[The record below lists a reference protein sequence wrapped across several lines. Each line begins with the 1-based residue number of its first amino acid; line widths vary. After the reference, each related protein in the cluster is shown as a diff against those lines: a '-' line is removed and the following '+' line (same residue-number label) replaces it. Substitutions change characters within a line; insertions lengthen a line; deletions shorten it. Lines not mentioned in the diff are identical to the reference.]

1 MKITAKYNS
10 KSVEE
15 KHYKEW
21 IQSGFF
27 YSKPDKRKPYT
38 LVLPPPNV
46 TGRLH
51 MGHMLNNT
59 IQDVLARR
67 ARMRNY
73 NVCWIPGTDHASI
86 ATENKVVNQLKK
98 EGISKEYLGR
108 KAFLARVWNWTNKHR
123 NIIFDQLK
131 RLGCSC
137 DWRRSRFTLDSR
149 FSESVTQ
156 AFIALYKKGLIYRAY
171 RMIHWDTEVK
181 TTLSDEEIFYEE
193 RSGKLYYIK
202 YFIENTE
209 EFIVVSTTRPE
220 SITGDS
226 AICVNPNDQRFFHL
240 KNRRAII
247 PILGRLIPIIED
259 EYVKMSFGTGC
270 LKVTPSHDF
279 ADKALAEKHGLEFI
293 KGGKYKRR
301 AIIKDLEKMGALVRM
316 EEHFHKIG
324 ISERSRSIIEP
335 RLSMQWFLQVKP
347 LAKNA
352 LKAVKKGEIK
362 FYPEELKNVYRY
374 WMENL
379 KDWNISRQLWWGHR
393 IPVYYYDN
401 AFVVAS
407 NAEEA
412 RIKTNNQ
419 SIECLK
425 QDPDVLDTW
434 FSSWLWP
441 ISIFDRSDIL
451 YYYPTQDLV
460 TAPDILFFW
469 VARMILAGY
478 SFLGEKPFNKVY
490 FTGIVR
496 DNQRQKMSKSL
507 GNYPESVDLINQYG
521 ADGVRAGLLLCTK
534 AGNDLRFDEILC
546 IQGRNFSNK
555 IWNAFRLIKQW
566 EESLGDNHIYSS
578 ELSRLGVFWF
588 SHRFYQALEEIEK
601 SFEDYKISEALMILY
616 KLIREDFCSC
626 YLELV
631 KPDKGKN
638 IPSEVF
644 SKTVEFF
651 ENLLKLLHPFMPF
664 ITEEIWQ
671 NIKIRSASAL
681 MVSDWPKKKNYQT
694 KILEYFE
701 NYAKIIKKIR
711 FLRKYNKISQK
722 EQLYMFI
729 LTQKPRC
736 NLSIIKKLGGISQIE
751 YVNKKPISE
760 YETISFFLGPDEY
773 HLKKIF
779 FKRIDEKEKLE
790 KDLHHYRNLLERIR
804 KNISNKKFIIFA
816 PKEIIER
823 ERKKEFDTIEKIRWI
838 ENHLHMIKS
847 NLVQKNKN

>member
-21 IQSGFF
+21 LQSGFF
-27 YSKPDKRKPYT
+27 YSKLDKRKPYT
-38 LVLPPPNV
+38 LVIPPPNV

-67 ARMRNY
+67 ARLRNY
-73 NVCWIPGTDHASI
+73 NISWVPGTDHASI

-137 DWRRSRFTLDSR
+137 DWSRSRFTLDSR
-149 FSESVTQ
+149 FSESVTKT
-156 AFIALYKKGLIYRAY
+156 FIALYKKGLIYRAY
-171 RMIHWDTEVK
+171 RMIHWDPEVK

-193 RSGKLYYIK
+193 RFGKLYYIK
-202 YFIENTE
+202 YFIEKTE
-209 EFIVVSTTRPE
+209 EFIIVSTTRPE
-220 SITGDS
+220 SIPGDS
-226 AICVNPNDQRFFHL
+226 AICVNPNDQRYFHL

-259 EYVKMSFGTGC
+259 DYVKMSFGTGC
-270 LKVTPSHDF
+270 LKVTPSHNF
-279 ADKALAEKHGLEFI
+279 ADKELAEKHDLKFI
-293 KGGKYKRR
+293 KGSKYKRR
-301 AIIKDLEKMGALVRM
+301 AIIKDLEKMGAIVRM

-324 ISERSRSIIEP
+324 ISERSSSIIEP

-401 AFVVAS
+401 AFIGAK
-407 NAEEA
+407 NAEEVS
-412 RIKTNNQ
+412 IKTNN
-419 SIECLK
+419 LK

-441 ISIFDRSDIL
+441 ISIFDRLDLL

-469 VARMILAGY
+469 VARMIMAGY

-496 DNQRQKMSKSL
+496 DNLWKKMSKSL
-507 GNYPESVDLINQYG
+507 GNSPESVDLINQYG
-521 ADGVRAGLLLCTK
+521 ADGVRAGLLLSAK
-534 AGNDLRFDEILC
+534 PGNDLRFTVILC
-546 IQGRNFSNK
+546 IHGSNFSNK

-566 EESLGDNHIYSS
+566 EESLVDNHIYSS
-578 ELSRLGVFWF
+578 AILAVDWF
-588 SHRFYQALEEIEK
+588 SHRFSQSLEDIEK
-601 SFEDYKISEALMILY
+601 SFEDYNISEALMSLY
-616 KLIREDFCSC
+616 KLIREDFCS
-626 YLELV
+626 YFLELV
-631 KPDKGKN
+631 KPDKGQN
-638 IPSEVF
+638 IGLEVF

-651 ENLLKLLHPFMPF
+651 ENLLKLLHPFLPF
-664 ITEEIWQ
+664 LSEEIWQ
-671 NIKIRSASAL
+671 NLKIRSAEAYL
-681 MVSDWPKKKNYQT
+681 MVSDWPKKKIYQT
-694 KILEYFE
+694 KILEDFE

-711 FLRKYNKISQK
+711 FLRKNNKISQK

-729 LTQKPRC
+729 LTKKPRR

-751 YVNKKPISE
+751 YVNKKPI
-760 YETISFFLGPDEY
+760 YETISFFLGTDEY

-779 FKRIDEKEKLE
+779 KRKIYFSYEKEKLE
-790 KDLHHYRNLLERIR
+790 KDLHHYRNFLERIR
-804 KNISNKKFIIFA
+804 KNISNRKFILFA

-823 ERKKEFDTIEKIRWI
+823 ERKKEFDIIEKIRCI
-838 ENHLHMIKS
+838 ENNLHMIKS
-847 NLVQKNKN
+847 NLVVQKNKN

>member
-10 KSVEE
+10 KYVEE

-27 YSKPDKRKPYT
+27 NSKPDKRKPYT
-38 LVLPPPNV
+38 LVIPPPNV

-67 ARMRNY
+67 ARLRNY
-73 NVCWIPGTDHASI
+73 NVCWVPGTDHAAI

-149 FSESVTQ
+149 FSESVTK

-171 RMIHWDTEVK
+171 RMIHWDHEVK

-193 RSGKLYYIK
+193 RFGKLYYLK

-209 EFIVVSTTRPE
+209 EFILVATTRPE

-226 AICVNPNDQRFFHL
+226 AICVNPNDQRYFHF

-247 PILGRLIPIIED
+247 PILGRLIPIIE
-259 EYVKMSFGTGC
+259 
-270 LKVTPSHDF
+270 
-279 ADKALAEKHGLEFI
+279 
-293 KGGKYKRR
+293 
-301 AIIKDLEKMGALVRM
+301 
-316 EEHFHKIG
+316 
-324 ISERSRSIIEP
+324 P
-335 RLSMQWFLQVKP
+335 RLSMQWFLQIKP

-362 FYPEELKNVYRY
+362 FFPEELKNVYRY

-401 AFVVAS
+401 AFVVAR
-407 NAEEA
+407 NTEA
-412 RIKTNNQ
+412 ASIKTNN
-419 SIECLK
+419 LK
-425 QDPDVLDTW
+425 QDTDVLDTW
-434 FSSWLWP
+434 FSSWLWS
-441 ISIFDRSDIL
+441 ISIFDRTDIL

-469 VARMILAGY
+469 VARMIMAGY

-496 DNQRQKMSKSL
+496 DNQRKKMSKSL
-507 GNYPESVDLINQYG
+507 GNSPESVDLINQYG
-521 ADGVRAGLLLCTK
+521 ADGVRAGLLLSTK
-534 AGNDLRFDEILC
+534 AGDDLRFSEILC

-566 EESLGDNHIYSS
+566 EESLVDNHIYSS
-578 ELSRLGVFWF
+578 SILAVDWF

-601 SFEDYKISEALMILY
+601 SFEDNKISEALMSLY
-616 KLIREDFCSC
+616 KLIREDFCS
-626 YLELV
+626 YFLELV

-638 IPSEVF
+638 IGLEVF

-671 NIKIRSASAL
+671 NLKIRSAEAKEYL
-681 MVSDWPKKKNYQT
+681 MVYDWPKKKNYQT
-694 KILEYFE
+694 KILEDFE

-722 EQLYMFI
+722 EQLDLFI
-729 LTQKPRC
+729 LTKKPRR
-736 NLSIIKKLGGISQIE
+736 NLSIIKKLGVISKIE
-751 YVNKKPISE
+751 YVNKKPI
-760 YETISFFLGPDEY
+760 YETISFFLVSDEY
-773 HLKKIF
+773 HLKKIC
-779 FKRIDEKEKLE
+779 KRKIDFSSEKDKLE
-790 KDLHHYRNLLERIR
+790 KDLHHYRNLLERSR
-804 KNISNKKFIIFA
+804 KNISNKKFILFA

-823 ERKKEFDTIEKIRWI
+823 EKKKKFEILEKIR
-838 ENHLHMIKS
+838 
-847 NLVQKNKN
+847 

>member
-1 MKITAKYNS
+1 MAKYNS

-15 KHYKEW
+15 KRYKEW

-38 LVLPPPNV
+38 LVIPPPNV

-59 IQDVLARR
+59 LQDVLARR

-86 ATENKVVNQLKK
+86 ATENKVVNQL
-98 EGISKEYLGR
+98 GISKEYLGR
-108 KAFLARVWNWTNKHR
+108 KAFLDRVWNWTNKHR

-137 DWRRSRFTLDSR
+137 DWRRSRFTLDER
-149 FSESVTQ
+149 FSESVTK
-156 AFIALYKKGLIYRAY
+156 AFIALYKRGLIYRAY
-171 RMIHWDTEVK
+171 RMIHWDPEVK
-181 TTLSDEEIFYEE
+181 TTLSDEEILYEE

-209 EFIVVSTTRPE
+209 EFIVVATTRPE
-220 SITGDS
+220 TIPGDS
-226 AICVNPNDQRFFHL
+226 AICVNPNDQRYLHL
-240 KNRRAII
+240 KNRRAMI
-247 PILGRLIPIIED
+247 PIIGRLIPIIED

-279 ADKALAEKHGLEFI
+279 ADQALAEKHGLEFI
-293 KGGKYKRR
+293 DATARR

-352 LKAVKKGEIK
+352 LEAVGEIK

-393 IPVYYYDN
+393 IPVYY
-401 AFVVAS
+401 A
-407 NAEEA
+407 EA
-412 RIKTNNQ
+412 R
-419 SIECLK
+419 C

-441 ISIFDRSDIL
+441 ISIFDGIMNPKNSDIL

-469 VARMILAGY
+469 VARMIMAGY
-478 SFLGEKPFNKVY
+478 AFLGEKPFNKVY

-496 DNQRQKMSKSL
+496 DNQRKKMSKSL
-507 GNYPESVDLINQYG
+507 GNSPESVDLINQYG
-521 ADGVRAGLLLCTK
+521 ADGVRAGLLLSTK
-534 AGNDLRFDEILC
+534 AGNDLLFDEILC
-546 IQGRNFSNK
+546 RQGRNFSNK

-566 EESLGDNHIYSS
+566 EESLGYNHIYSS
-578 ELSRLGVFWF
+578 GTSMMAVDWF

-616 KLIREDFCSC
+616 KLIREDFCSW

-638 IPSEVF
+638 IPSVVF

-664 ITEEIWQ
+664 LTEEIWQ
-671 NIKIRSASAL
+671 NIKIRSAKEYL
-681 MVSDWPKKKNYQT
+681 MVSDWPKKKTYKT

-729 LTQKPRC
+729 LTKKPRYQW

-751 YVNKKPISE
+751 YVNKKPI
-760 YETISFFLGPDEY
+760 YKTISFFLGTDEY
-773 HLKKIF
+773 HLKKN
-779 FKRIDEKEKLE
+779 IDEKEKLE
-790 KDLHHYRNLLERIR
+790 KDLHHYRNFLERIR
-804 KNISNKKFIIFA
+804 KNISNKKFLLFA

-823 ERKKEFDTIEKIRWI
+823 ERKKEFDTVEKIRWI
-838 ENHLHMIKS
+838 ENQMKISSEEK
-847 NLVQKNKN
+847 QKLISLIALTSLSDP

>member
-10 KSVEE
+10 KYVEE

-27 YSKPDKRKPYT
+27 NSKPDKRKPYT
-38 LVLPPPNV
+38 LVIPPPNV

-67 ARMRNY
+67 ARLRNY
-73 NVCWIPGTDHASI
+73 NVCWVPGTDHAAI

-149 FSESVTQ
+149 FSESVTK

-171 RMIHWDTEVK
+171 RMIHWDPEVK

-193 RSGKLYYIK
+193 RFGKLYYLK

-209 EFIVVSTTRPE
+209 EFILVATTRPE

-226 AICVNPNDQRFFHL
+226 AICVNPNDQRYFHF

-270 LKVTPSHDF
+270 LKVTPSQNF
-279 ADKALAEKHGLEFI
+279 TDKALAEKHDLEFI

-316 EEHFHKIG
+316 EKHSHKIG
-324 ISERSRSIIEP
+324 ISERSSSIIEP

-362 FYPEELKNVYRY
+362 FFPEELKNVYRY

-401 AFVVAS
+401 AFVVAR
-407 NAEEA
+407 NTEA
-412 RIKTNNQ
+412 ASIKTNN
-419 SIECLK
+419 LK
-425 QDPDVLDTW
+425 QDTDVLDTW
-434 FSSWLWP
+434 FSSWLWS
-441 ISIFDRSDIL
+441 ISIFDRTDIL

-469 VARMILAGY
+469 VARMIMAGY

-496 DNQRQKMSKSL
+496 DNQRKKMSKSL
-507 GNYPESVDLINQYG
+507 GNSPESVDLINQYG
-521 ADGVRAGLLLCTK
+521 ADGVRAGLLLSTK
-534 AGNDLRFDEILC
+534 AGDDLRFSEILC

-566 EESLGDNHIYSS
+566 EESLVDNHIYSS
-578 ELSRLGVFWF
+578 SILAVDWF

-601 SFEDYKISEALMILY
+601 SFEDNKISEALMSLY
-616 KLIREDFCSC
+616 KLIREDFCS
-626 YLELV
+626 YFLELV

-638 IPSEVF
+638 IGLEVF

-671 NIKIRSASAL
+671 NLKIRSAEAKEYL
-681 MVSDWPKKKNYQT
+681 MVYDWPKKKNYQT
-694 KILEYFE
+694 KILEDFE

-722 EQLYMFI
+722 EQLDPFI
-729 LTQKPRC
+729 LTKKPRR
-736 NLSIIKKLGGISQIE
+736 NLSIIKKLGVISKIE
-751 YVNKKPISE
+751 YVNKKPI
-760 YETISFFLGPDEY
+760 YETISFFLVSDEY

-779 FKRIDEKEKLE
+779 KRKIDFSSEKDKLE
-790 KDLHHYRNLLERIR
+790 KDLHHYRNLLERSR
-804 KNISNKKFIIFA
+804 KKISNKKFILFA

-823 ERKKEFDTIEKIRWI
+823 EKKKEFDILEKILWI

-847 NLVQKNKN
+847 NLVQKKKN